1 MFILYKMGNNPSS
14 VSNAGTE
21 SVKLSTSTTN
31 TFFAPSSKII
41 NAGTEVEQITAT
53 ITRVLNFHTKL
64 HEVFDKLLP
73 IIPSFEYKLSTGR
86 PVQAILNES
95 LNDDAPSKETGIV
108 FITFLFNLGVLKTI
122 LKSNDSMSVVV
133 HQNFKPIHS
142 KLLAN
147 LQKLSVIAPI
157 ESEFSMDTVSDQTI
171 KAQFD
176 NNMKTMNHIM
186 ARIIFYKYCIVFNN
200 YLNHVYAIYA
210 QSQIEIFDAQI
221 KKQKKQNEFVIIQ
234 KALQEAL
241 EGTNTRY
248 DTKLNTSLNALNKK
262 LANVTSGGA
271 NATMPQNTRVVSN
284 IKNVQSLLLKS
295 FREFEQSN
303 QQTEEFFAKVNNI
316 IEAKTASIV
325 SKYKDM
331 NMSEIL
337 NKNIIKALGNLEKK
351 IRDHTI
357 TPSSDNIEMILSN
370 LTSGE
375 QEKNLLRGYLQ
386 MVSIQANA
394 EHLNDTLKDTITV
407 TASVVDPEII
417 TNTKTKNT
425 STITTTINTI
435 NTTKP
440 NTRPMEVNT
449 TNTAAPN
456 PVVSYTNTT
465 TTTNGKKPNAR
476 SVGVNA
482 SATTNVKKP
491 NAIS

>member
-1 MFILYKMGNNPSS
+1 
-14 VSNAGTE
+14 
-21 SVKLSTSTTN
+21 
-31 TFFAPSSKII
+31 
-41 NAGTEVEQITAT
+41 
-53 ITRVLNFHTKL
+53 
-64 HEVFDKLLP
+64 
-73 IIPSFEYKLSTGR
+73 
-86 PVQAILNES
+86 
-95 LNDDAPSKETGIV
+95 
-108 FITFLFNLGVLKTI
+108 
-122 LKSNDSMSVVV
+122 
-133 HQNFKPIHS
+133 
-142 KLLAN
+142 
-147 LQKLSVIAPI
+147 
-157 ESEFSMDTVSDQTI
+157 
-171 KAQFD
+171 
-176 NNMKTMNHIM
+176 
-186 ARIIFYKYCIVFNN
+186 
-200 YLNHVYAIYA
+200 
-210 QSQIEIFDAQI
+210 
-221 KKQKKQNEFVIIQ
+221 
-234 KALQEAL
+234 
-241 EGTNTRY
+241 
-248 DTKLNTSLNALNKK
+248 NKK

-271 NATMPQNTRVVSN
+271 NATMPQNARVISN

-295 FREFEQSN
+295 FQEFEQSN
-303 QQTEEFFAKVNNI
+303 QQTEEFFTKVNNI
-316 IEAKTASIV
+316 IEAKTSSIV
-325 SKYKDM
+325 TKYKDM

-337 NKNIIKALGNLEKK
+337 NKNIIKGLGNLEKK

-394 EHLNDTLKDTITV
+394 EHLNDTLKNTTTV
-407 TASVVDPEII
+407 TASVVDPEIT

-425 STITTTINTI
+425 STITNTTTTTNTI